1 MNKREQIITTALNL
15 FYSKGLHAV
24 GINEILAVS
33 GIAKK
38 TLYNHFASKDE
49 LILACLATRDKN
61 FNNWLEQVCEKQSA
75 LDVANGLFKGLTSWF
90 NSAVPE
96 LGDFNGCFFIN
107 AAAEYPLA
115 AHTIAIQCKAHKQ
128 AVLKIILNALLATP
142 QLKNNKAK
150 AENVAQTLFILK
162 EGLICQARVMHTQP
176 LIMPST
182 ALLKHI
188 IQS

>member
-15 FYSKGLHAV
+15 FYNKGIHAV

-38 TLYNHFASKDE
+38 TLYNHFLSKDD
-49 LILACLATRDKN
+49 LILACLAMRDKN
-61 FNNWLEQVCEKQSA
+61 FNNWLKQTCEKQNA
-75 LDVANGLFKGLTSWF
+75 FDVASGLFAGLTSWF
-90 NSAVPE
+90 NNAVPE

-107 AAAEYPLA
+107 AAAEYPFP
-115 AHTIAIQCKAHKQ
+115 AHSIAIQCKAHKH

-142 QLKNNKAK
+142 QLRNNKVK
-150 AENVAQTLFILK
+150 AENIAQTLFTLK
-162 EGLICQARVMHTQP
+162 EGLICQARVMHNQS
-176 LIMPST
+176 LVMPST